1 MTCDSSTSPTKHRSC
16 SIWFR
21 NKRWWRVFYRRF
33 CKICGRLA
41 FLFEIFQMN
50 CLDLLSALIGSKKE
64 SNDTLSSS
72 NQPIHALKVCICT
85 SLPHCA
91 CNEAARPC
99 HVYDFKCSKNTS
111 HLWGPLLFPACSSS
125 CTFPSRLFTATSC
138 QKNMSCATE
147 HLIQWCFLLPG
158 SDTLL
163 LGFFPALSDA

>member
-1 MTCDSSTSPTKHRSC
+1 MIQVLHQPSTAPVASGLEIKGGEGVFTEDSAEFVGVLH
-16 SIWFR
+16 F
-21 NKRWWRVFYRRF
+21 
-33 CKICGRLA
+33 
-41 FLFEIFQMN
+41 FEIFQMN

-72 NQPIHALKVCICT
+72 NEPIHALEVCICT

-111 HLWGPLLFPACSSS
+111 HLWGPLLSPACSSS

-138 QKNMSCATE
+138 QRNMSCATE
-147 HLIQWCFLLPG
+147 HLIQ
-158 SDTLL
+158 
-163 LGFFPALSDA
+163 